1 MENQVSKSK
10 FKPKALEYFRQV
22 QESGQ
27 PLIITDRGKPVL
39 KLMPYSE
46 DPQEIMKTLRN
57 TVVRYEEPT
66 ESVGVDDWEALK

>member
-57 TVVRYEEPT
+57 TVVRYDEPT
-66 ESVGVDDWEALK
+66 EPVGVDDWEALK

>member
-1 MENQVSKSK
+1 MENQVSKSR

-22 QESGQ
+22 QESGK

-39 KLMPYSE
+39 KILPYSE
-46 DPQEIMKTLRN
+46 DPQEVMRTLRN

-66 ESVGVDDWEALK
+66 EPVGVDDWEALK